1 MPTQWESLAN
11 EHILGIAPYEPG
23 KPIDELERELGIHDA
38 IKLASNENP
47 LPPSGRVQ
55 RAILAAVNH
64 LNRYPDGSGFY
75 LRQALAKKHGV
86 SPDQVVLGN
95 GSNELIELLVRTF
108 LRPGDEAVVPH
119 PSFVVYPMIVQA
131 AGGVRVMVM
140 LKEHRLDLEA
150 MVRAI
155 TPMTKIVFIANP
167 NNPTATIVTADEIEH
182 FMARVPER
190 TIVVFDEAYIE
201 FALGPD
207 FPETLNY
214 VKQGR
219 KVAVL
224 RTFSK
229 ATSLAGLRVGYGLAD
244 ADAIALMNR
253 IRQPFNVN
261 SLAQAGALAALEDD
275 AHILECVR
283 MIEAGRH
290 FLYDEFKTLGV
301 QYVPS
306 RANFILVDVGRS
318 AAEIYQKLLH
328 EGVIVRPMTP
338 FGMETTLRI
347 TVGTPEENRKLVKAL
362 RAVLGKKPA

>member
-1 MPTQWESLAN
+1 
-11 EHILGIAPYEPG
+11 
-23 KPIDELERELGIHDA
+23 
-38 IKLASNENP
+38 
-47 LPPSGRVQ
+47 
-55 RAILAAVNH
+55 
-64 LNRYPDGSGFY
+64 
-75 LRQALAKKHGV
+75 
-86 SPDQVVLGN
+86 
-95 GSNELIELLVRTF
+95 
-108 LRPGDEAVVPH
+108 
-119 PSFVVYPMIVQA
+119 
-131 AGGVRVMVM
+131 MVM

-150 MVRAI
+150 MARAI
-155 TPMTKIVFIANP
+155 TPMTKVVFIANP
-167 NNPTATIVTADEIEH
+167 NNPTATIVTADEVER

-207 FPETLNY
+207 FPDTLNY

-229 ATSLAGLRVGYGLAD
+229 ATSLAGLRVGYGVAEAD
-244 ADAIALMNR
+244 AVALMNR

-261 SLAQAGALAALEDD
+261 SLAQAGALAALEDES
-275 AHILECVR
+275 HVLECVR

-318 AAEIYQKLLH
+318 AADIYQKLLH

-338 FGMETTLRI
+338 FGMETALRI
-347 TVGTPEENRKLVKAL
+347 TVGTPEENRKLVRAL
-362 RAVLGKKPA
+362 RTVLGKKSV